1 MANAVSSPTSTS
13 FGQINIKPT
22 RVVLT
27 ANPGQDNAEALT
39 VLLNPKALDYGID
52 VDWAHL
58 PVIGLDYEVLH
69 YSRTKSIAVPM
80 SFYIS
85 VFEIA
90 RQQTGGTP
98 DPVSQMQTAVSSGAV
113 SKSQLQSSSTDFVNF
128 LESLA
133 FPTRTGLRPPT
144 VKVYWPNVL
153 SMYCVLDRVKFN
165 FAKFD
170 RTLAPI
176 AYQADVVWLE
186 ARVDRRY
193 SEDVRTNGLI
203 DKNDPDAPVKL

>member
-1 MANAVSSPTSTS
+1 MANATSVSPTVN
-13 FGQINIKPT
+13 FGQINKKPT

-39 VLLNPKALDYGID
+39 VLLNPRMLDYGID

-58 PVIGLDYEVLH
+58 PVVGLDYEVLH
-69 YSRTKSIAVPM
+69 YSRTKSISVPM
-80 SFYIS
+80 SFYVS

-90 RQQTGGTP
+90 RQQLSGTP
-98 DPVSQMQTAVSSGAV
+98 DPVSQMQTAVSSGAI
-113 SKSQLQSSSTDFVNF
+113 SKSQLQSASTDFVNF
-128 LESLA
+128 LQSLA

-153 SMYCVLDRVKFN
+153 SMYCVLDRVKFQ

-176 AYQADVVWLE
+176 AYQADVTWLE
-186 ARVDRRY
+186 VRVDRRF
-193 SEDVRTNGLI
+193 SEDVRINGLI

>member
-1 MANAVSSPTSTS
+1 MANAISTAPTVT
-13 FGQINIKPT
+13 FGQVNTKPSK
-22 RVVLT
+22 VVLT
-27 ANPGQDNAEALT
+27 ANPGLDNAEALT
-39 VLLNPKALDYGID
+39 VLLNPRMLDYGID

-69 YSRTKSIAVPM
+69 YSRTKSISVPM
-80 SFYIS
+80 SFYVS

-90 RQQTGGTP
+90 RQQISGTP
-98 DPVSQMQTAVSSGAV
+98 DPVSQMQTAISSGAV
-113 SKSQLQSSSTDFVNF
+113 SKSQLQSASTDFVNF
-128 LESLA
+128 LQSLA

-153 SMYCVLDRVKFN
+153 SMYCVLDRVKFQ

-176 AYQADVVWLE
+176 AYQADVTWLE
-186 ARVDRRY
+186 ARVERRY
-193 SEDVRTNGLI
+193 SEDVRDNGLI